1 MSTKL
6 RNSSELGAARI
17 WVSVAFGLQGLFG
30 SVVLTNLPG
39 LQRRTGIGDTEVSL
53 VILTVLVVAAVGSLL
68 AGRIAPRRGSAAV
81 LVPAFVLQ
89 GTGVLLAILP
99 LPYAWLFPVYALFGL
114 GVGLGDAGNGMQGL
128 VIQRGYGRSI
138 MNAFFAFT
146 TGAAI
151 GGALIVSGVAWLGLP
166 FEVGFAVAGVIGLA
180 LVVPMRRFLI
190 ADPEALAHDPTQP
203 SASAHA
209 KPALPWRGIW
219 VFGLVIAAVFVGDG
233 VVSAWSSVHLES
245 TLLAV
250 GWLVPLGYA
259 AYQAFVLIARVSGDR
274 LVALVGRAPLVAGAI
289 VVAAAGLLLAAFAPV
304 AWVAVA
310 GFAICGLGLGVIV
323 PLSFSAAG
331 DLAPERTDEIVA
343 RLNLFNYAGVVVGSA
358 ATGVIADTL
367 SMPIALAIP
376 AVLVLAA
383 LFAIPAYRIRAPI
396 AS

>member
-1 MSTKL
+1 MSTETPAPSTEL
-6 RNSSELGAARI
+6 RNARI

-53 VILTVLVVAAVGSLL
+53 VILTVLVVAAAGSLL

-99 LPYAWLFPVYALFGL
+99 LPYVWLFPVYALFGL

-151 GGALIVSGVAWLGLP
+151 GGALIVSGVAWLELP

-180 LVVPMRRFLI
+180 LVVPMRRFLV
-190 ADPEALAHDPTQP
+190 ADPEVALE
-203 SASAHA
+203 ASSDA

-219 VFGLVIAAVFVGDG
+219 IFGLVIAAVFVGDG

-250 GWLVPLGYA
+250 AWVVPLGYA
-259 AYQAFVLIARVSGDR
+259 AYQACVLIARVTGDR

-289 VVAAAGLLLAAFAPV
+289 VVAASGLLIAAFAPV

-310 GFAICGLGLGVIV
+310 GFAVCGLGLGVIV

-358 ATGVIADTL
+358 ATGIIADAVG
-367 SMPIALAIP
+367 MPIALAIP

-383 LFAIPAYRIRAPI
+383 LFAVPAYRVRVLGSSAV
-396 AS
+396 SE